1 MIKKFLE
8 FAIDRPV
15 LNHLVMI
22 LMIIMS
28 IFAYKAIPKEI
39 FPPSQLDQVAIAGVY
54 AGASADVL
62 DKMAVKGIEDELKG
76 LAEIDTVYT
85 TIQNGVFSI
94 RADIV
99 SGNDNQRVLGEI
111 KDIISKLRR
120 DLPSDMDEPIAK
132 IKIHNYPL
140 ILIAIAGDG
149 SMKELVDAGEDLK
162 NRVTL
167 IPDLSDVLIR
177 GESDEEILI
186 VLNQEKIDAYGLS
199 KSAIYSAISS
209 LSSIFPVGTIREKG
223 NHLYISTINGEKS
236 KKALEESMLSVNGKR
251 FYLGDIARVKVGLA
265 EPNQLSHFNGVP
277 NISLDIKKTKDGN
290 AIALTK
296 EIRGVLKEFNQK
308 YQGKVTFEAY
318 TDTSIWIK
326 NRLNLVSSNILFG
339 LIMVVLALFLTLNIR
354 IALVVGIGIPASFM
368 ITLISSEMMGYS
380 LNMLSLMGALIA
392 LGMLVDEA
400 IVVAEN
406 IYRHIEMG
414 KSPREASIDGASE
427 MFPAIFTATMT
438 TIFAF
443 LPLLIM
449 TGKMGVFMKIL
460 PIMISILLLSSLFE
474 AFYFLPLHAKEFFSL
489 GKIDKTKHKE
499 SAFWKG
505 LKAFYRTILSFL
517 LRFKKSSLLILVVSI
532 FVGTLGMINVS
543 KVQFMPEFDVQQVQL
558 NGVVNINNT
567 LSDTEKYVTMIEK
580 RLIEY
585 LDKNAVD
592 SVTSAIGFKMN
603 PDQSFNLG
611 DNLFHIFINLHE
623 KAPEN
628 LFDTYVNPIFSLEYD
643 DSDMVRTKK
652 AQLIAKEIQEGL
664 LDEMRA
670 MEVNGEKLFEEFNV
684 FTQQTGMVGNDIDI
698 GFSDSNHEKV
708 ENALHLV
715 ENELRQIE
723 GVSDIGDNAKEGEKE
738 LKLRVNEYGQSLGLS
753 EGYITSALRGSF
765 FKAEYGKMFNDKGL
779 LRIKIEDKFK
789 DTANS
794 IKEFKL
800 TTPDGTVVVLS
811 QVCDFYYKKS
821 FVRIFK
827 EDAMKVNSLYAR
839 VDKEVTVPAEVMKR
853 LTPLLK
859 KIEEDGVKVIIK
871 GEQKAN
877 SQIMKE
883 MLQAMVIAMF
893 LIFITL
899 VWMFN
904 SFWQPLIILAII
916 PLSILGVLVGTKL
929 MGLNLTM
936 TGAMGMVG
944 LAGVVVNDGLIM
956 LEFVRRGKNYE
967 EILDLAGQ
975 RLRPIILTSITTV
988 LGLSTLIFFAS
999 GQALILQPMA
1009 ISLGFGVAWATVLN
1023 LYFVPLMY
1031 AVIYRVDKHEK
1042 RGVFSLFAFLGNLWS
1057 RRTQRFQNQLNERKN

>member
-15 LNHLVMI
+15 LNHLFMV

-39 FPPSQLDQVAIAGVY
+39 FPPSQLDQVAIAGTY

-62 DKMAVKGIEDELKG
+62 DKMVVKGIEDELKG

-99 SGNDNQRVLGEI
+99 SGSDNQMVLGDI
-111 KDIISKLRR
+111 KDIISNLRR

-132 IKIHNYPL
+132 IKVHDYPL

-149 SMKELVDAGEDLK
+149 SMKELVDAGDNLK
-162 NRVTL
+162 NRITL
-167 IPDLSDVLIR
+167 IPNLSEVLIR

-186 VLNQEKIDAYGLS
+186 VLNQKKIDAYGLS
-199 KSAIYSAISS
+199 KSAVYSAISS
-209 LSSIFPVGTIREKG
+209 LSSIFPVGTIKEKG

-251 FYLGDIARVKVGLA
+251 FYLGDIANIKVGLA
-265 EPNQLSHFNGVP
+265 EPTQLSHFNGVP

-296 EIRGVLKEFNQK
+296 EIREVLKEFNKK

-354 IALVVGIGIPASFM
+354 IALVVGVGIPASFM
-368 ITLISSEMMGYS
+368 ITIIFSEMMGYS

-427 MFPAIFTATMT
+427 MFPAILTATMT

-474 AFYFLPLHAKEFFSL
+474 AFYFLPLHAKEFFSI
-489 GKIDKTKHKE
+489 GKLDKSKHKE
-499 SAFWKG
+499 SALWKG
-505 LKAFYRTILSFL
+505 LKSFYITILRFL
-517 LRFKKSSLLILVVSI
+517 LRFKKISLFILVTSI
-532 FVGTLGMINVS
+532 IVGTIGMIKVS
-543 KVQFMPEFDVQQVQL
+543 KLQFMPEFDVQQVQL

-567 LSDTEKYVTMIEK
+567 LTDTEKYVTMIEK

-628 LFDTYVNPIFSLEYD
+628 FFDTYINPLFSLEYD

-664 LDEMRA
+664 LEEMRE
-670 MEVNGEKLFEEFNV
+670 MKIDGEKLFEEFNV
-684 FTQQTGMVGNDIDI
+684 YTRQTGMVGNDIDI
-698 GFSDSNHEKV
+698 GFSHSNLKKV
-708 ENALHLV
+708 ESALAMV
-715 ENELRQIE
+715 KEELSKIE

-765 FKAEYGKMFNDKGL
+765 FKGEYGKIFNEKGL
-779 LRIKIEDKFK
+779 LRIKVEDEFK
-789 DTANS
+789 DTSNS
-794 IKEFKL
+794 IKEFKI
-800 TTPDGTVVVLS
+800 TTPDGNVVVLS
-811 QVCDFYYKKS
+811 DVCDFYYKKS

-827 EDAMKVNSLYAR
+827 EDAVKVNSLYAR
-839 VDKEVTVPAEVMKR
+839 VDKKIIVPAEVMKR
-853 LTPLLK
+853 LTPLLD
-859 KIEEDGVKVIIK
+859 KIEKDGVKVIIK

-877 SQIMKE
+877 SQMMKE

-904 SFWQPLIILAII
+904 SFWQPLIILSII
-916 PLSILGVLVGTKL
+916 PLSILGVLVGTKA

-1031 AVIYRVDKHEK
+1031 AVIYRVNKE
-1042 RGVFSLFAFLGNLWS
+1042 
-1057 RRTQRFQNQLNERKN
+1057 